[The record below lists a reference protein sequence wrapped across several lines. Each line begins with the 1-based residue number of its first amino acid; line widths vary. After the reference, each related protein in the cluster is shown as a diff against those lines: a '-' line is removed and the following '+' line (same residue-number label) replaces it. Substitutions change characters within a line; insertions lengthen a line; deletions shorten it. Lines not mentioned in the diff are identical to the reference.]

1 MAERRLPLS
10 AIIVATA
17 LALVAALGVLTLL
30 GGDSDDDSDDASAA
44 DDVAGEGYELS
55 PAGEMPGSV
64 AEVRLAALD
73 GGDDRTLGELMG
85 TTPVVVNFFASWC
98 APCVDEMPAFED
110 VHQALGDQVTFVGLA
125 NQDSHDD
132 ALATVAATGVTYP
145 TFDDPDAS
153 ALTYFGG
160 LSMPT
165 TVFIDAEGEVVDV
178 NSGPLTEAELR
189 AKLDDLFGVAA

>member
-1 MAERRLPLS
+1 VAERRLPLS
-10 AIIVATA
+10 AIVIATA
-17 LALVAALGVLTLL
+17 LALAAALGVLALL
-30 GGDSDDDSDDASAA
+30 GDDEGDEASGAGDA
-44 DDVAGEGYELS
+44 AGEGYELPLS
-55 PAGEMPGSV
+55 PTGEMPGSV

-110 VHQALGDQVTFVGLA
+110 VHQALGDQVTFVGMA

-160 LSMPT
+160 LTMPT

-189 AKLDDLFGVAA
+189 AKLDDLFGVVS

>member
-1 MAERRLPLS
+1 VAERRLPLS
-10 AIIVATA
+10 AIVIATA
-17 LALVAALGVLTLL
+17 LALAAALGVLALL
-30 GGDSDDDSDDASAA
+30 GDDEGDEASGAEDA
-44 DDVAGEGYELS
+44 AGEGYELPLS
-55 PAGEMPGSV
+55 PTGEMPGSV

-73 GGDDRTLGELMG
+73 GGDDRTLGELLG

-110 VHQALGDQVTFVGLA
+110 VHQELGDQVTFVGMA

-160 LSMPT
+160 LTMPT

-189 AKLDDLFGVAA
+189 AKLDDLFGVVS

>member
-1 MAERRLPLS
+1 VAERRLPLS
-10 AIIVATA
+10 AIVIATA
-17 LALVAALGVLTLL
+17 LALAAALGVLALL
-30 GGDSDDDSDDASAA
+30 GDDEGDEASGAGDAA
-44 DDVAGEGYELS
+44 DEGYELPLS
-55 PAGEMPGSV
+55 PTGEMPGSV

-110 VHQALGDQVTFVGLA
+110 VHQALGDQVSFVGLA

-160 LSMPT
+160 LTMPT

-189 AKLDDLFGVAA
+189 AKLDDLFGVVS